1 MVSKLNTQDHA
12 HISRGNVSDGK
23 AVSNITDKQ
32 YVGLINRA
40 ALLSVTFADK
50 NMLVSTPRQRESM
63 KTFAHVVLAII
74 TAGIWA
80 MILAILN
87 NRRLDRIEER
97 QHMLTHVVNAQ
108 TLQSQA
114 KQSKHTQIRKVS

>member
-1 MVSKLNTQDHA
+1 MVSKLNTKDHA
-12 HISRGNVSDGK
+12 HISRGNVSGGK
-23 AVSNITDKQ
+23 AVSNIT
-32 YVGLINRA
+32 
-40 ALLSVTFADK
+40 DK

-63 KTFAHVVLAII
+63 KTFAHIVLTII

-80 MILAILN
+80 AILAILN

-114 KQSKHTQIRKVS
+114 RQSEHTQIRKVS